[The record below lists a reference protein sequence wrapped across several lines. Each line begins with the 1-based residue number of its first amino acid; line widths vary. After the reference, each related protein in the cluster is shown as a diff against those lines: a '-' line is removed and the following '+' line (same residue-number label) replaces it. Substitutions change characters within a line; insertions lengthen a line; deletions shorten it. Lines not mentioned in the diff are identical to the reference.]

1 MRLWE
6 ILRGSP
12 QLQEDDATGVP
23 KVETL
28 PEYSYVKL
36 ARPFRSLPIGAEGT
50 IIMVYPKT
58 HTYMIEFFAPV
69 RSLET
74 VDMNMVEPSTNG

>member
-6 ILRGSP
+6 ILHGSP
-12 QLQEDDATGVP
+12 LLQEDEATGVP

-36 ARPFRSLPIGAEGT
+36 IRPYRSLPIGAEGT
-50 IIMVYPKT
+50 IVMVYPKT

-74 VDMNMVEPSTNG
+74 VDVTMVEPSTNG